1 MQVILQLVITFERI
15 QWITYRSYILIAHH
29 SALFQW
35 KTRNFKLSPIYIE
48 NLSLCSQFVHLYTQ
62 VILAHVVHVHACF
75 NAKFF
80 LIAVLG
86 WNFELLV
93 TAGVLFVFFLDLK
106 SLLLWRSCDTSKM
119 IFGLLIWEG
128 NIYLHSFTFWLSL
141 SSEVINEGSSCF
153 HMKISSLFFFCFC
166 LEWSCFFYGWSRGKT
181 GKCCFSWKLSWSQ
194 EFYPNWDA
202 L

>member
-1 MQVILQLVITFERI
+1 MARPGSNPV
-15 QWITYRSYILIAHH
+15 
-29 SALFQW
+29 
-35 KTRNFKLSPIYIE
+35 
-48 NLSLCSQFVHLYTQ
+48 YTQ
-62 VILAHVVHVHACF
+62 VILAHVAHVHACF

-80 LIAVLG
+80 FIAVPG

-153 HMKISSLFFFCFC
+153 HMKISSLFFCFC
-166 LEWSCFFYGWSRGKT
+166 LAWSCCFFFKWMIKRKNRQVLFFMKTFLKSRV
-181 GKCCFSWKLSWSQ
+181 L
-194 EFYPNWDA
+194 P
-202 L
+202 